1 MNVSRR
7 CKAKPAC
14 KLRTQVTDD
23 VAEEVAGHDDVE
35 LARVAHDFHRQR
47 VNVQVVRIDIRIL
60 PADLLKNPLPEVMG
74 ESHCVGFVAH
84 ADPLQAVLARVF
96 KGKADDALH
105 PFAGVHVFLNGNL
118 VRCIFLEKPTNA
130 NVKALRVF
138 AEDHHA
144 NVFFGAVAQRR
155 EPILK

>member
-74 ESHCVGFVAH
+74 ESHSLDLSLMHTRFRPFFVAH
-84 ADPLQAVLARVF
+84 S
-96 KGKADDALH
+96 KAKRL
-105 PFAGVHVFLNGNL
+105 
-118 VRCIFLEKPTNA
+118 
-130 NVKALRVF
+130 
-138 AEDHHA
+138 
-144 NVFFGAVAQRR
+144 
-155 EPILK
+155 